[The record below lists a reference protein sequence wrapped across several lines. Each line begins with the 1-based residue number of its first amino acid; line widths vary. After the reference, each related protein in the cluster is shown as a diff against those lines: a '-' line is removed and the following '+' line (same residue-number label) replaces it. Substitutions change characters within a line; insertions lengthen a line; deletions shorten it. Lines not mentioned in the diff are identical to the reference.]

1 MPTASANTTL
11 FRMDKKSKK
20 LKNLKL
26 TESVDFSD
34 LAGNEETIEDL
45 EKMAPKKQRLGVK
58 IAFLLFNVLIVV
70 FILLAEKHNSG
81 SIPNLRDTISET
93 RNGWQYTLCACL
105 LFVVMVGAEAL
116 CYVLMM
122 RVSGQGF
129 RPWLAIKTTIIGK
142 YYDNITP
149 FSMGGQPFQMYYM
162 AKSDVS
168 TSTACS
174 MPVIHHVVKL
184 LVSNIAI
191 VACYIFTS
199 TNTAGGIKIAAYV
212 GVLFN
217 LSMPA
222 AVALFIV
229 KKSWALAITKW
240 VVKAGHKLKIVKDYD
255 ATLEKILKLVDEFI
269 CTLRFLFKHIGLS
282 LIIAVLTLAEV
293 LALVAV
299 PYFVIRA
306 FGVEC
311 DMWQTIVKGMYAMNA
326 SSYIPTPG
334 SAGGAEAYFY
344 GIFGD
349 DLGSGNFFWAVM
361 LWRVIT
367 YYVYIVIGTV
377 INFGMVIFG
386 SIKTRNYNNRL
397 KQRIAALQS
406 KLQITKKSAEDEEE
420 DSSPTDGVSAE
431 QTAFS
436 AKDNTITE
444 DN

>member
-1 MPTASANTTL
+1 
-11 FRMDKKSKK
+11 MDKEKKKPKS
-20 LKNLKL
+20 LKL
-26 TESVDFSD
+26 TESVDVSD
-34 LAGNEETIEDL
+34 LAGGEETVEDL
-45 EKMAPKKQRLGVK
+45 EKMAPKKQNLGVK
-58 IAFLLFNVLIVV
+58 IAFLAFNVLIVV

-81 SIPNLRDTISET
+81 SIPNLKETILNA
-93 RNGWQYTLCACL
+93 RYGWQYAVAACL

-129 RPWLAIKTTIIGK
+129 RPWLAVKTTIIGK

-162 AKSDVS
+162 AKSGLS

-184 LVSNIAI
+184 LVSNVAI

-222 AVALFIV
+222 IVALFII

-240 VVKAGHKLKIVKDYD
+240 VVKVGHKLRIVKDYD
-255 ATLEKILKLVDEFI
+255 ATLDKILKMVDEFI
-269 CTLRFLFKHIGLS
+269 GTLRFLFKHIGLS
-282 LIIAVLTLAEV
+282 LIIAVLALTEV

-326 SSYIPTPG
+326 ASYVPTPG

-349 DLGSGNFFWAVM
+349 ELGSGNFFWAVM
-361 LWRVIT
+361 FWRAIT
-367 YYVYIVIGTV
+367 YYVYIVIGTA
-377 INFGMVIFG
+377 INFGMVIYS
-386 SIKTRNYNNRL
+386 SIKTRNYNNNL
-397 KQRIAALQS
+397 KQRLAALQS
-406 KLQITKKSAEDEEE
+406 KFNITKKASEDAEGDVSVAPPNEPDEA
-420 DSSPTDGVSAE
+420 AE
-431 QTAFS
+431 AE
-436 AKDNTITE
+436 NTITE
-444 DN
+444 DKEYGEH